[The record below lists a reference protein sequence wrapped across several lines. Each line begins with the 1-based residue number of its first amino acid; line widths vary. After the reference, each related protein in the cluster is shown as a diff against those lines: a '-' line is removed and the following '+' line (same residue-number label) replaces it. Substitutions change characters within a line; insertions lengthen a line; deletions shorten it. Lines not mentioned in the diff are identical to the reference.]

1 MPSQRRGHSGVAWT
15 AVVFPQR
22 AGIVKQP
29 YWLRALWKRNF
40 RDSSEPYL
48 IMVVSVIDLPGEAF
62 ADAVAKHRGISL
74 DLHIEQ
80 QFT

>member
-1 MPSQRRGHSGVAWT
+1 
-15 AVVFPQR
+15 
-22 AGIVKQP
+22 
-29 YWLRALWKRNF
+29 
-40 RDSSEPYL
+40 
-48 IMVVSVIDLPGEAF
+48 MVVSVIDLPGEAF